1 MIHLAITVPCA
12 VDPEERRLPVA
23 QAKPEPAKVAPAP
36 PELDDIGADDI
47 GADDIGADDIGAD
60 DIEADDIGADD
71 IGAEEPVP
79 DAAALEDAPEA
90 ELEGAA
96 TLDEPAEVLVT
107 AATAL
112 EAPLLSVLLADEAG
126 VLLSLPQALRVSA
139 PAANRATRAL
149 VRVIF
154 TPCPPRLFS
163 FPNSHVGSSVARH
176 YGGAVGTLSAQ
187 HGQTAGPG

>member
-1 MIHLAITVPCA
+1 LAITVPCA
-12 VDPEERRLPVA
+12 VEPEERRLPVA
-23 QAKPEPAKVAPAP
+23 QAKPEPAKVAPAA
-36 PELDDIGADDI
+36 PELDDIGAEDI
-47 GADDIGADDIGAD
+47 VADDIGAEDIVADDIGAE
-60 DIEADDIGADD
+60 DIVADD

-112 EAPLLSVLLADEAG
+112 EAPLLSEQLADEAG

-139 PAANRATRAL
+139 PAANRATKAL
-149 VRVIF
+149 LRVIF

-163 FPNSHVGSSVARH
+163 FPNSHVSSSVARH

>member
-1 MIHLAITVPCA
+1 M
-12 VDPEERRLPVA
+12 A
-23 QAKPEPAKVAPAP
+23 QAKPDPAKVAPAG
-36 PELDDIGADDI
+36 PELDDIE
-47 GADDIGADDIGAD
+47 ADDIGAD
-60 DIEADDIGADD
+60 DIEADDIEVDD

-96 TLDEPAEVLVT
+96 MLDEPAEVLVT

-112 EAPLLSVLLADEAG
+112 EAPLLTELTADET
-126 VLLSLPQALRVSA
+126 VLLLSLPQALRVSA
-139 PAANRATRAL
+139 PAANRATRPL

-163 FPNSHVGSSVARH
+163 FANSHCGSSVARH

-187 HGQTAGPG
+187 HGQPAGLG